1 MNKICVQTCNLAILV
16 SSPRPLSTVTAWDR
30 KWIYLW
36 PIYITSQLDSLPS
49 LSPKLP
55 TCLKWSYSP
64 GWWWPGCPP
73 TQWWWGK
80 GLPSYLVRQWRL
92 ATKHKTDSLWLRRG
106 RTQPGPVLL
115 QEKSIQT
122 NIPLSA
128 FCPKVKIAF
137 KAIPKLSWH
146 TQPLGKSQN
155 IPCTPITTL
164 CQCRFSGN
172 HLLVSL
178 FEEGSF

>member
-1 MNKICVQTCNLAILV
+1 MYYDINLKSNWSEPSKV
-16 SSPRPLSTVTAWDR
+16 
-30 KWIYLW
+30 
-36 PIYITSQLDSLPS
+36 DSLPS

-55 TCLKWSYSP
+55 TWLKRSYSP
-64 GWWWPGCPP
+64 GWWWLGCPP
-73 TQWWWGK
+73 TQWWLGT
-80 GLPSYLVRQWRL
+80 GLQSYLVRQWRL

-137 KAIPKLSWH
+137 KAIPNYPDTRSPLANPKISLVPLSPPFVNVGFRASICSSVYLKKDH
-146 TQPLGKSQN
+146 FK
-155 IPCTPITTL
+155 I
-164 CQCRFSGN
+164 
-172 HLLVSL
+172 LLYIST
-178 FEEGSF
+178 FMEQKR

>member
-1 MNKICVQTCNLAILV
+1 MANLHHL
-16 SSPRPLSTVTAWDR
+16 
-30 KWIYLW
+30 
-36 PIYITSQLDSLPS
+36 TSHHKMYYDIKPSKVDSLPS

-55 TCLKWSYSP
+55 SWLKWSYSP
-64 GWWWPGCPP
+64 GWWWLGCPP

-172 HLLVSL
+172 HLFVSL